1 MPAVHDLGG
10 KPTQAP
16 IDRKAEDVNFFARRV
31 TALVTLLRDTRRR
44 AFQTD
49 EFRRSIEGLPAEQY
63 LSLSYYEKWI
73 QGLRRVLV
81 SKGVLT
87 DDEIDARV
95 REVASR
101 LAAKPAAAKAKS
113 R

>member
-1 MPAVHDLGG
+1 VHDLGG
-10 KPTQAP
+10 KPIQAP

-49 EFRRSIEGLPAEQY
+49 EFRRSIEGLPADKY
-63 LSLSYYEKWI
+63 LSLAYYEKWI
-73 QGLRRVLV
+73 QGLRRLLV

-87 DDEIDARV
+87 DEEIDAKV
-95 REVASR
+95 REVAKRFAGASAEPKR
-101 LAAKPAAAKAKS
+101 HPK
-113 R
+113 